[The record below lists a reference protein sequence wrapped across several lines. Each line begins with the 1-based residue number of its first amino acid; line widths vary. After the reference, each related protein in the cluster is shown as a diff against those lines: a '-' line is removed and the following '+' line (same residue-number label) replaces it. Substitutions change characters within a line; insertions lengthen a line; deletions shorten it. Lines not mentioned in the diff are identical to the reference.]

1 MGSCLLVFLAEAGTP
16 QSQLWG
22 AMPQHCL
29 GQIYMT
35 LPLKI
40 HCGGGKSMYHLED
53 MRRAVADMERGI
65 DGSRFPSAENMFNSG
80 SLGEVSPAPCPLPIL
95 AG

>member
-1 MGSCLLVFLAEAGTP
+1 MGGCPLVFLAEAGTP

-29 GQIYMT
+29 GQIYD
-35 LPLKI
+35 PPVQI
-40 HCGGGKSMYHLED
+40 HCGGGEPMCHLED

-65 DGSRFPSAENMFNSG
+65 DGSRFPSAENMFTSG
-80 SLGEVSPAPCPLPIL
+80 CLGEVSPAPRPLPIL